1 MPHYDSV
8 GYTHEEETTAKR
20 VKEIKSAKDADTKP
34 ENGGS
39 DVSNV
44 CTQQLDRLLIK
55 FTVRE
60 GIIENDQCEVDTQG
74 SGADDS
80 IVVLG
85 ITFIPNK

>member
-44 CTQQLDRLLIK
+44 CTQQLL
-55 FTVRE
+55 
-60 GIIENDQCEVDTQG
+60 
-74 SGADDS
+74 
-80 IVVLG
+80 
-85 ITFIPNK
+85 